1 MRRVLL
7 AALTPLLIAASPQ
20 RGLVLEAAPP
30 VVPPPGLP
38 ASPATPAPHRFEPAP
53 LPNRDLSAP
62 LGPRATNDP
71 QFGPKLFHRQDQYR
85 GEGIDPR
92 SSAQAAEER
101 RLLPGAGFNLRI
113 PQ

>member
-7 AALTPLLIAASPQ
+7 IVAPLLIAASPQ
-20 RGLVLEAAPP
+20 RGFVLEGAPP
-30 VVPPPGLP
+30 PVLPPQ
-38 ASPATPAPHRFEPAP
+38 TPSAPSGAVQHRFEPAP

-62 LGPRATNDP
+62 PGPRATKEP
-71 QFGPKLFHRQDQYR
+71 QFGPALFHRQDQYR

-92 SSAQAAEER
+92 SSAQAEQER

>member
-1 MRRVLL
+1 MRCVLL
-7 AALTPLLIAASPQ
+7 ALAPLLIAASPQ
-20 RGLVLEAAPP
+20 RGFVLEGAPP
-30 VVPPPGLP
+30 VVPPPSLP
-38 ASPATPAPHRFEPAP
+38 GAPPPAAPPRFAPAP

-71 QFGPKLFHRQDQYR
+71 QISPKLFHRNDQYR

-92 SSAQAAEER
+92 SSAQSAEER

>member
-1 MRRVLL
+1 MKRVLL
-7 AALTPLLIAASPQ
+7 LVAPLLIAASPQ
-20 RGLVLEAAPP
+20 RGLVLEGTQPVLPQMPQAP
-30 VVPPPGLP
+30 
-38 ASPATPAPHRFEPAP
+38 SSATPRFEPAP

-62 LGPRATNDP
+62 PGPRATKEP
-71 QFGPKLFHRQDQYR
+71 QFGPALFHRQDQYR

-92 SSAQAAEER
+92 SSAQAEQER

>member
-1 MRRVLL
+1 MRRVLVVL
-7 AALTPLLIAASPQ
+7 APLLIAASPQ
-20 RGLVLEAAPP
+20 RGIVLESGSLA
-30 VVPPPGLP
+30 LP
-38 ASPATPAPHRFEPAP
+38 QSPAPSATPRFEPAP

-62 LGPRATNDP
+62 PGPRATNEP
-71 QFGPKLFHRQDQYR
+71 QLVPKLFHRSDQYR

-92 SSAQAAEER
+92 SSAQAEQER

>member
-1 MRRVLL
+1 MRRSVLAL
-7 AALTPLLIAASPQ
+7 APLLLAASPQ
-20 RGLVLEAAPP
+20 RGIVLEPQPPP
-30 VVPPPGLP
+30 VLPLPRPPL
-38 ASPATPAPHRFEPAP
+38 ATPSSRFEPAP
-53 LPNRDLSAP
+53 TPNRDLSAP

-71 QFGPKLFHRQDQYR
+71 QFGPTLFNRGNQYR

-92 SSAQAAEER
+92 SSAQAEQER